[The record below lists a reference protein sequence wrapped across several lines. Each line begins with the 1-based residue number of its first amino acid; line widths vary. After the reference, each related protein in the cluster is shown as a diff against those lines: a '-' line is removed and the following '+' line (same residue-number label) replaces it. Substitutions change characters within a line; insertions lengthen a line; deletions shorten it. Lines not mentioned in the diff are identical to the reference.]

1 MADSDFNIKAIITAQ
16 TSQFEK
22 GMAQAQKSIT
32 NLSEGIA
39 QAQTSTKNISSTFN
53 KLGKE
58 LLKTFAKG
66 GAIATGIALTTKAL
80 KGLFN
85 TVKKG
90 VRDYEDFQQKQKLLS
105 QTLKVTEAD
114 TWITVEALNE
124 MASSFQNVTNYTQDS
139 INNLQTVLLGFKNIK
154 GDNFRDATKAIMDMA
169 TVMGMDLVSATQTV
183 GKALDD
189 PIKGLGSLARQ
200 GFQFSESEKQM
211 LADMVE
217 MGNIAEAQKIIL
229 NELNTTYGGAAEA
242 GAKATTQLKNSW
254 GDLIREMGREV
265 SLSVNVE
272 PAMKQMNKV
281 VKRWNEIVK
290 GMADVKEIS
299 NQIYDAYKAVQKGT
313 ATEEQRLTY
322 LNDEVRKAELLKKEY
337 QAMYDNAESFED
349 KEYAKKHLQ
358 ELGLEIG
365 RYKLQIINIQQNIDA
380 EQQKIDA
387 ERKANEEQEK
397 LNKKKQEEAEYEA
410 TINDLKDKYAKAQK
424 EQEKQWELREKVEKG
439 SVDTAEKINFYQDQ
453 LVKIMQEAGG
463 GITENN
469 QYYKDQM
476 KIISDLNKELEK
488 ANKKEE
494 SKKSSI
500 TWLKRIR
507 EQNIERLEAEKEAFE
522 QSEIKEGESLAKRS
536 QMIKDYNDKIK
547 ALNYERLMEEREE
560 ALKSVEDFENAEEEK
575 ARIIDYYSNLIA
587 ENEHKY
593 TTELVKDIE
602 VVTEK
607 TLGDAINK
615 MINYFKKL
623 PGEIKNIKL
632 GEIFQ
637 NEFDKISKGFKNFIP
652 NLKDKLKTEFKKIAS
667 LTPSQIKENF
677 INAFKKGTE
686 GSKKVLTKFISF
698 LKKTG
703 EGIVSIFQWVGKTL
717 DSVLKGIKGLL
728 NKAFELNL
736 DDSIVQLLK
745 YEDKILTFFVETVPK
760 LPSFV
765 ASAIQSISMMFQTL
779 NANVD
784 KGTIAEVISGMIT
797 NLANELPSLI
807 SNLWGL
813 ISKVSN
819 GIVEGINAGMP
830 AINNFAKKLPE
841 IFKNIIKDI
850 SSNFGNFEELLNGIT
865 DVFETFVTSLADND
879 IFADLGNLF
888 SKILTT
894 IVNSI
899 DDLLPSIETA
909 LDEIIPAL
917 GKFIT
922 DSIPSIVNLLID
934 LAILIVKEVPK
945 ILSELIKALPVIVEA
960 LLEALPKFFD
970 EGLPE
975 LIAGFIQIIPDII
988 KAGVQITV
996 ELIKHLPEIIGSFIK
1011 GLILGFAQVNWWE
1024 VIKSIFQAFIDGFKE
1039 LFGIHSP
1046 STFFEEMGGY
1056 MVEGLLNGL
1065 KNVGE
1070 FMLNIFTKAWEGIKY
1085 VFSNIGEWASGVWDS
1100 IKDGFSNVGSW
1111 FSEKFS
1117 NAKENMQIAF
1127 SNMGEWFG
1135 NVWSDIKEGFAN
1147 VGEWFSEKFS
1157 KARDNTKEAFN
1168 NMGDWSSS
1176 VWSDIKSGFGN
1187 VGSWFSTIFT
1197 NAVAKIKSAFSGIGD
1212 WFSNLWSN
1220 IKTGF
1225 SNIWEGVK
1233 NTATNIGEKLGEG
1246 TKNVAEKVGDF
1257 FSDVWEGT
1265 KNVASTIGEKVGNFF
1280 KKLKFWADGTN
1291 NAPAGLAVVGEAGP
1305 ELVRFRGGEQVL
1317 NAKNTQKVLSGAGTS
1332 NNFNVTFN
1340 NLQDTTAFA
1349 LMQQLK
1355 QYNRQMAINGII

>member
-22 GMAQAQKSIT
+22 GIAQAQKSIT

-39 QAQTSTKNISSTFN
+39 QAQNSTKNMSSVFN

-90 VRDYEDFQQKQKLLS
+90 VQDYESFQQKQKLLS

-124 MASSFQNVTNYTQDS
+124 MAQSFQNVTNYTQDS

-254 GDLIREMGREV
+254 GDLIREMGREI

-299 NQIYDAYKAVQKGT
+299 NQIFEASQAVQKGT
-313 ATEEQRLTY
+313 ATEEQRLIY
-322 LNDEVRKAELLKKEY
+322 LNDEVKKAELLKQEY
-337 QAMYDNAESFED
+337 QAMYDNAETFED

-365 RYKLQIINIQQNIDA
+365 RYKLQIINIQQ
-380 EQQKIDA
+380 KVDA
-387 ERKANEEQEK
+387 EREANEEQEK
-397 LNKKKQEEAEYEA
+397 LNKKKQEEADYEA
-410 TINDLKDKYAKAQK
+410 TISNLKDKYAKAQK
-424 EQEKQWELREKVEKG
+424 EQEKQWALREKVEKG
-439 SVDTAEKINFYQDQ
+439 SVDTAEKINFYQEQ

-488 ANKKEE
+488 ANTKTED
-494 SKKSSI
+494 KKSSK

-522 QSEIKEGESLAKRS
+522 DAEIKEGESLAKRS
-536 QMIKDYNDKIK
+536 QKIKDYNDRIK

-607 TLGDAINK
+607 TLGDAINE

-632 GEIFQ
+632 GELFQ
-637 NEFDKISKGFKNFIP
+637 NEFNKITKGFKNLIP

-667 LTPSQIKENF
+667 LTLSEIKENF
-677 INAFKKGTE
+677 INAFKKGIE
-686 GSKKVLTKFISF
+686 GSKKVLSKFMPY
-698 LKKTG
+698 LKKAG
-703 EGIVSIFQWVGKTL
+703 EGIVSIFQGVGKAL
-717 DSVLKGIKGLL
+717 DTVLRSVKGLL

-813 ISKVSN
+813 ISNVSN
-819 GIVEGINAGMP
+819 GIVEGLNAGMP
-830 AINNFAKKLPE
+830 AIKEFGKTLPE
-841 IFKNIIKDI
+841 TIKGIITDI
-850 SSNFGNFEELLNGIT
+850 TSNFGNFEELLNGIT

-888 SKILTT
+888 SKIVTT
-894 IVNSI
+894 IINSI
-899 DDLLPSIETA
+899 DKLLPSIEKA

-917 GKFIT
+917 GKFIIDT
-922 DSIPSIVNLLID
+922 TPSLVNLLTD
-934 LAILIVKEVPK
+934 VAIMIAKELPK
-945 ILSELIKALPVIVEA
+945 ILSELIKTIPVLINA
-960 LLEALPKFFD
+960 ILEALPKFFD

-988 KAGVQITV
+988 KAAIDIVV
-996 ELIKHLPEIIGSFIK
+996 EIIKHLPEIIGSFIK
-1011 GLILGFAQVNWWE
+1011 GLIKGFAQVNWWE

-1046 STFFEEMGGY
+1046 STVFRDFGKNIWQ
-1056 MVEGLLNGL
+1056 GLMNGL
-1065 KNVGE
+1065 K
-1070 FMLNIFTKAWEGIKY
+1070 
-1085 VFSNIGEWASGVWDS
+1085 
-1100 IKDGFSNVGSW
+1100 
-1111 FSEKFS
+1111 
-1117 NAKENMQIAF
+1117 
-1127 SNMGEWFG
+1127 
-1135 NVWSDIKEGFAN
+1135 
-1147 VGEWFSEKFS
+1147 
-1157 KARDNTKEAFN
+1157 
-1168 NMGDWSSS
+1168 
-1176 VWSDIKSGFGN
+1176 
-1187 VGSWFSTIFT
+1187 
-1197 NAVAKIKSAFSGIGD
+1197 GIGD
-1212 WFSNLWSN
+1212 WFVGIFTKALDGIKQAFSTIGDWFKTLWTN
-1220 IKTGF
+1220 IKSGF
-1225 SNIWEGVK
+1225 SNAWEGVK
-1233 NTATNIGEKLGEG
+1233 STAQTVG
-1246 TKNVAEKVGDF
+1246 EKVGDF
-1257 FSDVWEGT
+1257 FGNVWEGT
-1265 KNVASTIGEKVGNFF
+1265 KNVASTVGEKVGDFF

-1317 NAKNTQKVLSGAGTS
+1317 NAKNTQKALSGVGTS
-1332 NNFNVTFN
+1332 NSFNVTFN